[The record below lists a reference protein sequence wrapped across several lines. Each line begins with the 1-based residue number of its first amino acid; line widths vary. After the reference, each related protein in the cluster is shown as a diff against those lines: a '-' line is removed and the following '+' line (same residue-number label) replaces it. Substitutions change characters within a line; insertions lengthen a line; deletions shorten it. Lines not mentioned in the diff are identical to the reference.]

1 MKTPPPTNGTLTLL
15 PSVTLELGKYVTL
28 RPRKDGTYRV
38 FFQVP
43 AKLRPSGWLSLIPL
57 PLDGARNGDLS
68 DLDEVRRIQDGAAVL
83 YRRLKQ
89 DRVAPAAERR
99 DMPTLNRLWQSSS
112 PFKQK
117 KPRTQ
122 QGYAYHA
129 GLIEDWSASVNHPL
143 VATMGRDKIEKYL
156 TTFDDRPTTR
166 RHVKIVLKMLLD
178 HAEAM
183 GWIDKNPAAK
193 IKMSAPKTTV
203 VIWEPADVEFYA
215 FASAVAGQPGLA
227 ALILTEWEIGQRL
240 TDVRLFRYTKDW
252 KAGTKAAEYDAKAGV
267 FRFWQAKTQQY
278 VTIPVSNRLRA
289 ILATCE
295 TEDSFYLFRD
305 AATGKPFAE
314 QRLAHV
320 FEAIRD
326 LAISLGAGRHLV
338 IRALRHGC
346 VVQLARAECTVP
358 EIASITGHTI
368 GSVEQI
374 LSTYLPRDNEVAWNA
389 QAKRGLILDAQNGLA
404 RNGSGAKV

>member
-1 MKTPPPTNGTLTLL
+1 
-15 PSVTLELGKYVTL
+15 VTLALGKYVTL

-43 AKLRPSGWLSLIPL
+43 ARLRPSGWLSLIPL

-68 DLDEVRRIQDGAAVL
+68 DLGEVGRIQGDAAGL
-83 YRRLKQ
+83 YSRLKQ
-89 DRVAPAAERR
+89 DRAAPLPSRR
-99 DMPTLNRLWQSSS
+99 DMPTLNRLWQSST

-129 GLIEDWSASVNHPL
+129 GLIEDWSASVNHPP
-143 VATMGRDKIEKYL
+143 VASMGRERIEKYL
-156 TTFDDRPTTR
+156 TTFDNRPTTR

-193 IKMSAPKTTV
+193 IKMAAPKTTV
-203 VIWEPADVEFYA
+203 AIWEPADVEFYA
-215 FASAVAGQPGLA
+215 FAAAAAGQPGLA

-240 TDVRLFRYTKDW
+240 TDVRLFRFTRDW

-278 VTIPVSNRLRA
+278 VTIPVSDRLRA
-289 ILATCE
+289 ILTTCE
-295 TEDSFYLFRD
+295 SDSSFYLFRD
-305 AATGKPFAE
+305 FATGKPFAE

-326 LAISLGAGRHLV
+326 LAISLDVGRHLV
-338 IRALRHGC
+338 IRALRHSC
-346 VVQLARAECTVP
+346 VVQLARAECTIP
-358 EIASITGHTI
+358 QIASITGHAA
-368 GSVEQI
+368 GSVQQI
-374 LSTYLPRDNEVAWNA
+374 ISTYLPRDNQIAWDA
-389 QAKRGLILDAQNGLA
+389 QAKRRLILDSQRDAA
-404 RNGSGAKV
+404 RNG